1 LVDSRS
7 STPTSHSFPQ
17 TLSPLAASST
27 SLGSSGRSVEV
38 TGRRG
43 SLLPRQ
49 TAASAASR
57 ARRREVPRLGLED
70 VPRMARAEVPRVAPS
85 ASASRHR
92 TMFAATV
99 VSLATGLGTVDSHDT
114 ARPTSHRRRRRSQ
127 LCSWHTQASS
137 YLQRHRPQRLSSTLT
152 SQRHVPFSATAPV
165 TTRPTGGASTPVPPT
180 T

>member
-1 LVDSRS
+1 LVASRS
-7 STPTSHSFPQ
+7 STPTNHSFPQ

-27 SLGSSGRSVEV
+27 SLGSSGRSAKV
-38 TGRRG
+38 TRRRG

-57 ARRREVPRLGLED
+57 ARHREAPRLGLED
-70 VPRMARAEVPRVAPS
+70 VPRMARAEAPRVAPS
-85 ASASRHR
+85 ASASQHR

-99 VSLATGLGTVDSHDT
+99 ASLATGPGTVNSHNA

-137 YLQRHRPQRLSSTLT
+137 YLQRHRLQQLSSTLT
-152 SQRHVPFSATAPV
+152 SRRHTPFSATAPV
-165 TTRPTGGASTPVPPT
+165 TSRPTGGASTPVPPT